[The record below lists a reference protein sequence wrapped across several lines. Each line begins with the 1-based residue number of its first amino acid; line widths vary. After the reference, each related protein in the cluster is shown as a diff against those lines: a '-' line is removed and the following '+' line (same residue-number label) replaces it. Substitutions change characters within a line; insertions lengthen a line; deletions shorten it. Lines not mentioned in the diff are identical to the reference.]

1 MESAPLKVGDAA
13 GESWA
18 VVTRTMTVMF
28 TQPGHGA
35 GKVAVTFPSEAVIV
49 LFNPSVEFPMIP
61 VPVKIGGG
69 AVKVSVPV
77 AVVGRAGAEL
87 VAVDD
92 FEVVVDDFEPLPDVD
107 VGEVVNMPVIFVSEK
122 FGEKATFF
130 EPKESKR
137 IR

>member
-1 MESAPLKVGDAA
+1 
-13 GESWA
+13 
-18 VVTRTMTVMF
+18 MF

-35 GKVAVTFPSEAVIV
+35 GKVAVAFPSDAVIV

-61 VPVKIGGG
+61 VPVKMGGG

-77 AVVGRAGAEL
+77 VGRTGTDP
-87 VAVDD
+87 VALDDFDVPVDD
-92 FEVVVDDFEPLPDVD
+92 FDVPVDDFEPLADVD
-107 VGEVVNMPVIFVSEK
+107 VGEVVNEPVIFVSWK
-122 FGEKATFF
+122 FDEKATFF

>member
-1 MESAPLKVGDAA
+1 V

-18 VVTRTMTVMF
+18 VVTKMTTVMF

-49 LFNPSVEFPMIP
+49 LFNPSVELLMIP
-61 VPVKIGGG
+61 DPVKVGGG

-77 AVVGRAGAEL
+77 VGRTEPVAVV
-87 VAVDD
+87 D
-92 FEVVVDDFEPLPDVD
+92 FDVGVDDFEPLADVD
-107 VGEVVNMPVIFVSEK
+107 VGEVVNMPVIFVSSK
-122 FGEKATFF
+122 FCEKATFV

-137 IR
+137 IK